1 MSSRATKPKSG
12 APEPGPQ
19 TPEVALGPSLEFM
32 RNLWRLN
39 HAAELMSGQMERVLG
54 VTAQQRMIIRCL
66 GKHPH
71 LTPSLLAAT
80 LHVDRS
86 TISTAL
92 RRMEKNGLVVR
103 RSDAHDGRRVALALS
118 AKGRRIE
125 ATREETVEKAVDRLL
140 RAETKRNIVI
150 SQRVM
155 RALAHQ
161 LELATTGGAR
171 TRTQKSLTKA
181 ETVRGTRGK
190 SQRD

>member
-1 MSSRATKPKSG
+1 MSTRVPKPTVATL
-12 APEPGPQ
+12 APESK
-19 TPEVALGPSLEFM
+19 TTEVFLGPSLEFM
-32 RNLWRLN
+32 RHLWRLN
-39 HAAELMSGQMERVLG
+39 HAVELMSGQMERLLG

-66 GKHPH
+66 GKIPA

-92 RRMEKNGLVVR
+92 RRMELSGLIVR
-103 RSDAHDGRRVALALS
+103 RSDASDGRRVSLTLT

-140 RAETKRNIVI
+140 RDQTKRDIAA

-155 RALAHQ
+155 RALAEQ
-161 LELATTGGAR
+161 LELATEGRAPAR
-171 TRTQKSLTKA
+171 PRKSVAKA
-181 ETVRGTRGK
+181 VSVLGTRGGGK
-190 SQRD
+190 RG